1 VNLNRNVRIV
11 YLVNKTEKGY
21 RYAVLFSTDT
31 QLDALSIYQYYQA
44 RFQIE
49 FLFRHAKQFT
59 GLCDC

>member
-1 VNLNRNVRIV
+1 
-11 YLVNKTEKGY
+11 LVNKTKKGY
-21 RYAVLFSTDT
+21 SYAVLFSTDT